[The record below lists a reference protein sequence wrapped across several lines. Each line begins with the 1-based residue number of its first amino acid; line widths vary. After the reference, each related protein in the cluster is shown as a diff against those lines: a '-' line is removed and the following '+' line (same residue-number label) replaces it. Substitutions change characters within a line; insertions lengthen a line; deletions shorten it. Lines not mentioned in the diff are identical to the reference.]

1 MKSDE
6 DLLQDFARGS
16 DLAFAAIYNRYRKP
30 VYLFALKMLADGEL
44 AQDVLQTVFLTLYE
58 QRTRA
63 LLVKR
68 VRPWIFTIVRNRCL
82 NEIRDRAPREQ
93 IQGESAIPDFADA
106 METIEKQDEARIVLE
121 ALKKLSPDYRE
132 ALILRE
138 YQGLTYEEIAEATAS
153 SESAVK
159 SRLFKARR
167 QMFEILRPIFLK
179 G

>member
-30 VYLFALKMLADGEL
+30 VYLFALKMLADGDL
-44 AQDVLQTVFLTLYE
+44 AQDVLQSVFLTIYE
-58 QRTRA
+58 QRIRA
-63 LLVKR
+63 TTVKR
-68 VRPWIFTIVRNRCL
+68 ARPWIFTIVRNRCL
-82 NEIRDRAPREQ
+82 NAIRDRIPREPMQ
-93 IQGESAIPDFADA
+93 EEALLANTPDAI
-106 METIEKQDEARIVLE
+106 EEIEKQDEARIVQE
-121 ALKKLSPDYRE
+121 ALKKLSPDNRE
-132 ALILRE
+132 AIILRE
-138 YQGLTYEEIAEATAS
+138 YQGLSYEEIAEATAT

-167 QMFEILRPIFLK
+167 QMFEILKPIFLR